1 MTSATGG
8 THAGV
13 LAQVVDEK
21 ESGGDGYDVQM
32 SLVTSR
38 IHADLSIGANIS
50 DADPLLSNS
59 EISCPGVKLHGS
71 GFIVTPEEASSLG
84 LDSIAGLSN
93 HIRPYRNG
101 RDLAASP
108 RDVMVIDLFGLTADE
123 VRQKYPAVYQ
133 WVLERVKPERDQNNR
148 EGYKKNWWIHGEA
161 RGNFRPALVGLS
173 RYIATVETSKHRFF
187 VFLDASILPDNML
200 VNIAIDDAYALGVLS
215 SRIHVCWALAQGGTL
230 EDRPRYNKTR
240 CFETFPLPA
249 ATPDQQQRIR
259 DLAEQLDTHRKRQ
272 QVQHPDL
279 TMTGMYNVLEK
290 LRSGDVLTAKDK
302 KIHEQGL
309 VSVLKQLHDDLDA
322 AVFAAYGWPANLPD
336 DEILTRLVALNAER
350 AREEKSG
357 HIRWLRPDFQNKQKK
372 PTQTEMGIK
381 DAPAPNSKIQIPKS
395 KIPWPPSLPDQM
407 RLLRQTLIT
416 LPAPATPAEIAK
428 LYTRAKVDNVE
439 ELLKTLVILGQAR
452 ESGGRYG

>member
-1 MTSATGG
+1 MRFPS
-8 THAGV
+8 
-13 LAQVVDEK
+13 
-21 ESGGDGYDVQM
+21 
-32 SLVTSR
+32 
-38 IHADLSIGANIS
+38 
-50 DADPLLSNS
+50 
-59 EISCPGVKLHGS
+59 
-71 GFIVTPEEASSLG
+71 
-84 LDSIAGLSN
+84 
-93 HIRPYRNG
+93 
-101 RDLAASP
+101 
-108 RDVMVIDLFGLTADE
+108 
-123 VRQKYPAVYQ
+123 VYQ
-133 WVLERVKPERDQNNR
+133 HLYNHVYPERQQNRDDKLKKKWWLHRRSR
-148 EGYKKNWWIHGEA
+148 EDLRIV
-161 RGNFRPALVGLS
+161 LDGLP

-187 VFLDASILPDNML
+187 VFLDKAICPANLL
-200 VNIAIDDAYALGVLS
+200 IIIALNDAYALGVLS

-240 CFETFPLPA
+240 CFETFPFPA

-259 DLAEQLDTHRKRQ
+259 DLAEQLDAHRKRQ
-272 QVQHPDL
+272 QAQHPDL

-302 KIHEQGL
+302 KMHEQGL

-372 PTQTEMGIK
+372 PTQTEIGIETSS
-381 DAPAPNSKIQIPKS
+381 PNTEHRTPKPS
-395 KIPWPPSLPDQM
+395 TKIPWPPSLPDQM
-407 RLLRQTLIT
+407 RLLRQTLTT
-416 LPAPATPAEIAK
+416 LTAPATPTEIAK
-428 LYTRAKVDNVE
+428 LYTRAKVDKVE